1 MGKHAN
7 GRVLGMLEPFL
18 LGYSAVVALLAL
30 EETPGQNLIAII
42 VIVQLMREF
51 AGFSQTLQGANYR
64 CHWNYP
70 LGSEPVLS
78 PLDTRGGCRILAMSV
93 AVRMGIESSIILYS

>member
-18 LGYSAVVALLAL
+18 LDYSVVVALLAL

-64 CHWNYP
+64 C
-70 LGSEPVLS
+70 
-78 PLDTRGGCRILAMSV
+78 R
-93 AVRMGIESSIILYS
+93 